1 MAKQRKI
8 TIGFLVFD
16 GIQALDLFGPFDAFA
31 EANSSSP
38 HSECRYE
45 LIIVSEHGKPVTTE
59 GGVVIQTQVSI
70 DNCPKLHTLVIPGG
84 AGTRNEKISQR
95 LIDWIVLTAATTKRV
110 CSVCTGLF
118 ILARTGLL
126 EGRAATTH
134 WNFIDE
140 ISLLYPSINIQP
152 DALYIKDGRFITAA
166 GITAGID
173 MTLSLIEED
182 MGPKSASAVARMLVM
197 FFRRPGGQ
205 NQFSSF
211 LQQQEKSTDRFADLI
226 AWIADNL
233 TEDLSTR
240 SLAARVYLGERQFT
254 RKFKEIYG
262 TTPSRNVERIRIDV
276 AKDWLLSSS
285 NSIATISQQTGF
297 KSADSFRRS
306 FERVNGIGPSEYRSR
321 FGHCS

>member
-1 MAKQRKI
+1 MAIQRKI
-8 TIGFLVFD
+8 TIGFLAFD

-31 EANSSSP
+31 EANSASPSSG
-38 HSECRYE
+38 CRYE

-59 GGVVIQTQVSI
+59 SGVVIQTQVSI
-70 DNCPKLHTLVIPGG
+70 DNCPALHTLVIPGG

-95 LIDWIVLTAATTKRV
+95 LIDWITLTAATTKRI

-126 EGRAATTH
+126 DGRAATTH
-134 WNFIDE
+134 WNFVDE

-205 NQFSSF
+205 NQYSSF

-233 TEDLSTR
+233 TEELSTS

-254 RKFKEIYG
+254 RKFKEVYG

-276 AKDWLLSSS
+276 AKNWLLSTS
-285 NSIATISQQTGF
+285 NSITTISQQTGF
-297 KSADSFRRS
+297 QSADSFRRS